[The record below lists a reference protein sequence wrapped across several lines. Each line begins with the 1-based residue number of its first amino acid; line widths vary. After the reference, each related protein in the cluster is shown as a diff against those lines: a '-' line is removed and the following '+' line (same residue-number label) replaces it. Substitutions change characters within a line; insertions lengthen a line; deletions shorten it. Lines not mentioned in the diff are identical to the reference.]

1 MHLSHLNALR
11 ALEATL
17 RHGSFSLAANE
28 LGITPAAV
36 GQRVRSLELYL
47 GKSLLIRSSSGIE
60 PTEDALRVR
69 ELLEDGFAMLA
80 QAFEQLKPNG
90 ATSRLRITLP
100 ESFSESWLSPMLAE
114 FQQQC
119 PDADLYLDPSNR
131 DIDLAREDYDLA
143 IRYGPTR
150 YTVLEERILFGDFV
164 APVCSPVF
172 ADQHGLGPDVRS
184 LKGVPL
190 IHVTN
195 RTKDPGWLDF
205 QAWGDAFGFD
215 RDHLNHGVRISK
227 TGSGLQAAAAGQ
239 GLALCGVVEAF
250 HALKARSL
258 ILPFGPSMI
267 CQTKYAYRLLW
278 ARSRVNSDLR
288 ALFVEWITD
297 RSDRFVSELDAYL
310 ASRGS
315 RASG

>member
-11 ALEATL
+11 ALDATL

-47 GKSLLIRSSSGIE
+47 GKSLFIRSSAGIE
-60 PTEDALRVR
+60 PTEGALRVQD
-69 ELLEDGFAMLA
+69 LLEDGFARLA
-80 QAFEQLKPNG
+80 QAFEQLKPNDAAG
-90 ATSRLRITLP
+90 RLRITLP
-100 ESFSESWLSPMLAE
+100 ESFSENWLSPMLVE
-114 FQQQC
+114 FHLQY
-119 PDADLYLDPSNR
+119 PDADFYFDPSNR
-131 DIDLAREDYDLA
+131 DIDLVREDYDLA

-150 YTVLEERILFGDFV
+150 DTVLEERVLFGDFV
-164 APVCSPVF
+164 APVCSPAF
-172 ADQHGLGPDVRS
+172 ADQHGLGPDARS

-227 TGSGLQAAAAGQ
+227 TGSGLQAAAVGQ

-250 HALKARSL
+250 HALKAGAL
-258 ILPFGPSMI
+258 ILPFGPSMM
-267 CQTKYAYRLLW
+267 CRTKYAYRLLW
-278 ARSRVNSDLR
+278 ARSRANSDLR
-288 ALFVEWITD
+288 ALFVEWIAD
-297 RSDRFVSELDAYL
+297 KSDRFVGELDAYL
-310 ASRGS
+310 ASQGS

>member
-47 GKSLLIRSSSGIE
+47 GKSLFIRSSSGIE
-60 PTEDALRVR
+60 PTEYALRVR
-69 ELLEDGFAMLA
+69 ELLEEGFARLA
-80 QAFEQLKPNG
+80 QAFEQLKPNDAAG
-90 ATSRLRITLP
+90 RLRITLP
-100 ESFSESWLSPMLAE
+100 ESFSENWLAPMLAE
-114 FQQQC
+114 FQQQY

-131 DIDLAREDYDLA
+131 DIDLVREDYDLA

-150 YTVLEERILFGDFV
+150 DTELEERVLFGDFV
-164 APVCSPVF
+164 APVCSPAF
-172 ADQHGLGPDVRS
+172 ADQQGLGPDVRS

-205 QAWGDAFGFD
+205 QAWGDAFWFD
-215 RDHLNHGVRISK
+215 RDHLKHGVRISK

-239 GLALCGVVEAF
+239 GLALCGIVEAF
-250 HALKARSL
+250 HALKAGSL

-267 CQTKYAYRLLW
+267 CRTKYAYRLLW
-278 ARSRVNSDLR
+278 ARSQAKSDLR

-297 RSDRFVSELDAYL
+297 RSVRFVSELDTYL
-310 ASRGS
+310 ASQGS
-315 RASG
+315 KATG

>member
-11 ALEATL
+11 ALDATL

-47 GKSLLIRSSSGIE
+47 GKSLFIRSSSGIE

-69 ELLEDGFAMLA
+69 ELLEGGFSRLA
-80 QAFEQLKPNG
+80 QAYEQLKRNDAAG
-90 ATSRLRITLP
+90 RLRITLP
-100 ESFSESWLSPMLAE
+100 ESFSENWLSPMLAE
-114 FQQQC
+114 FQRQY
-119 PDADLYLDPSNR
+119 PDADLFLDPSNR
-131 DIDLAREDYDLA
+131 DIDLVREDYDLA

-150 YTVLEERILFGDFV
+150 DTELEERALFGDFV
-164 APVCSPVF
+164 APVCSPAF
-172 ADQHGLGPDVRS
+172 ADQQGLGPDVRS

-205 QAWGDAFGFD
+205 QAWGDAFGFE
-215 RDHLNHGVRISK
+215 RSHLNHGVRISK

-239 GLALCGVVEAF
+239 GLALCGIVEAF
-250 HALKARSL
+250 HALKAGSL

-267 CQTKYAYRLLW
+267 CQTEYAYRLLW
-278 ARSRVNSDLR
+278 ARSRTNSELR

-297 RSDRFVSELDAYL
+297 RSDRFVSELDTYL
-310 ASRGS
+310 ASQGP

>member
-11 ALEATL
+11 ALDATL

-47 GKSLLIRSSSGIE
+47 GKSLFIRSSSGIE

-69 ELLEDGFAMLA
+69 ELLEDGFARLA
-80 QAFEQLKPNG
+80 QAFEQLKPNDAAG
-90 ATSRLRITLP
+90 RLRITLP
-100 ESFSESWLSPMLAE
+100 ESFSENWLAPMLAE
-114 FQQQC
+114 FQQQYR
-119 PDADLYLDPSNR
+119 DADLYLGPSNR

-150 YTVLEERILFGDFV
+150 DTELEERVLFGDFV
-164 APVCSPVF
+164 APVCSPAF
-172 ADQHGLGPDVRS
+172 ADQRGLGPDTRS

-205 QAWGDAFGFD
+205 QAWGDAFRFD
-215 RDHLNHGVRISK
+215 SDHLNHGVRISK

-239 GLALCGVVEAF
+239 GLALCGIVEAF
-250 HALKARSL
+250 HALKAGSL

-278 ARSRVNSDLR
+278 ARSRAKSNLR
-288 ALFVEWITD
+288 ALFVEWISD

-310 ASRGS
+310 VSQGS

>member
-11 ALEATL
+11 ALDATL

-47 GKSLLIRSSSGIE
+47 GKSLFFRSSSGIQ

-69 ELLEDGFAMLA
+69 DSLADGFARLA
-80 QAFEQLKPNG
+80 QAFEHLRLNG
-90 ATSRLRITLP
+90 VAGRLRITLP
-100 ESFSESWLSPMLAE
+100 ESFAENWLSPILAE
-114 FQQQC
+114 FHLQH
-119 PDADLYLDPSNR
+119 PDVDLHFDPTNR
-131 DIDLAREDYDLA
+131 DIDLKKEHYDLA
-143 IRYGPTR
+143 IRYGPTGE
-150 YTVLEERILFGDFV
+150 TTMEERVLFGDFV

-172 ADQHGLGPDVRS
+172 ARQKGLNRGVRS

-195 RTKDPGWLDF
+195 RTEDPGWVDF
-205 QAWGDAFGFD
+205 QGWGETFGFNGD
-215 RDHLNHGVRISK
+215 YLNHGVRISK

-250 HALKARSL
+250 HALKAGTL
-258 ILPFGPSMI
+258 ILPFGPSLI
-267 CQTKYAYRLLW
+267 SRTSYAYRLLW
-278 ARSRVNSDLR
+278 VRSRPISNLGDK
-288 ALFVEWITD
+288 FVEWITG
-297 RSDRFVSELDAYL
+297 RSANFSRELDTYL
-310 ASRGS
+310 ASQREKGPC
-315 RASG
+315 

>member
-11 ALEATL
+11 ALDATL

-47 GKSLLIRSSSGIE
+47 DKSLFIRTSSGIE

-69 ELLEDGFAMLA
+69 ELLEDGFARLA
-80 QAFEQLKPNG
+80 QAFEQLKPNDAAG
-90 ATSRLRITLP
+90 RLRITLP
-100 ESFSESWLSPMLAE
+100 ESFSENWLSPMLAE
-114 FQQQC
+114 FQHQY

-131 DIDLAREDYDLA
+131 DIDLVREDYDLA

-150 YTVLEERILFGDFV
+150 DTVLEERVLFGDFV
-164 APVCSPVF
+164 APVCSPAF
-172 ADQHGLGPDVRS
+172 ADQQGLGPDVRS
-184 LKGVPL
+184 LKGLPL

-215 RDHLNHGVRISK
+215 RDHLKHGVRISK

-239 GLALCGVVEAF
+239 GLALCGIVEAF
-250 HALKARSL
+250 HALKAGSL

-278 ARSRVNSDLR
+278 ARSWANSDLR

-297 RSDRFVSELDAYL
+297 RSDRFVRELDAYL
-310 ASRGS
+310 VSQDEEAPG
-315 RASG
+315 